1 MKLASHPYRL
11 MLLQEKNPHP
21 RDADVV
27 FLEEP
32 HLYIVKGC
40 DGYTSVTTVVHT
52 LFPEFHEDE
61 VISKMMA
68 SIRWPMSPY
77 HGMLRQEIK
86 DQWEKTRTE
95 ASSLGTAMHKNLES
109 YYNGL
114 PHERES
120 KEWELFAAFEADHPH
135 LEMYRTEMVVYDEQ
149 AKVAGSV
156 DCIYRDKRDGLFCLY
171 DYKRSKEVKMSNSYQ
186 KGTHPLT
193 AHLDDCNYN
202 HYSIQLGIY
211 KFLLQK
217 HYGMQF
223 KESFLLVLHPNQ
235 EDYLKI
241 AVRDLDELVAK
252 LFEELYSRHANK

>member
-1 MKLASHPYRL
+1 
-11 MLLQEKNPHP
+11 MLLQDLNPHE

-40 DGYTSVTTVVHT
+40 GGYTSVTTVVHT
-52 LFPEFHEDE
+52 LFPKFHEDE

-68 SIRWPMSPY
+68 SSRWAVSPY

-86 DQWEKTRTE
+86 DQWEQTRTE

-120 KEWELFAAFEADHPH
+120 KEWALFAAFEADHPE
-135 LEMYRTEMVVYDEQ
+135 LEMYRTEMVVYDAQ

-156 DCIYRDKRDGLFCLY
+156 DCIYRDKRDGLFVLI
-171 DYKRSKEVKMSNSYQ
+171 DFKRSKEVKMSNSFQ
-186 KGTHPLT
+186 KGSHPLT
-193 AHLDDCNYN
+193 AHLDHCNFN
-202 HYSIQLGIY
+202 HYSLQLGIY
-211 KFLLQK
+211 KYLLQK
-217 HYGMQF
+217 HYGLQF
-223 KESFLLVLHPNQ
+223 KESHLLVLHPKQ
-235 EDYLKI
+235 EHYLKI
-241 AVRDLDELVAK
+241 PVRDLDELVVN
-252 LFEELYSRHANK
+252 LFEELYAKNRKSV